1 MLPHPAMST
10 HHPLTKY
17 ARLWLA
23 LAPNLLLV
31 ALALFWP
38 HDCEDRGPALL
49 SVAGHQHFIFLHF
62 PVAILMLVP
71 FFEIWDRH
79 AEAGL
84 TIRRLSL
91 LGAVS
96 IWATCLFGLLE
107 AHFNGGDYTGLDQ
120 HLWLGI
126 AASFVAAGAWLL
138 IFQSW
143 RVRVIAQLAAVGPSP
158 ELDETM
164 RASVARS
171 RPYSFA
177 IWVALLSAALLGVL
191 KPGAPAG
198 PADDITIGQQ
208 LK

>member
-1 MLPHPAMST
+1 MTT

-23 LAPNLLLV
+23 LGPNLLLV

-38 HDCEDRGPALL
+38 HDGEDRGPALL
-49 SVAGHQHFIFLHF
+49 SIAGHQHFILLHF

-79 AEAGL
+79 TEASL
-84 TIRRLSL
+84 LIRRLSL
-91 LGAVS
+91 LGTVS

-107 AHFNGGDYTGLDQ
+107 ARFNGGDYTGLDQ

-126 AASFVAAGAWLL
+126 AASFTAAGAWLL

-143 RVRVIAQLAAVGPSP
+143 RVRVIAQLAAVVVMTIAAHIGGAKVHGDLFKPN
-158 ELDETM
+158 DE
-164 RASVARS
+164 AVKAAAPKAAVD
-171 RPYSFA
+171 RPR
-177 IWVALLSAALLGVL
+177 VPLG
-191 KPGAPAG
+191 
-198 PADDITIGQQ
+198 
-208 LK
+208 

>member
-38 HDCEDRGPALL
+38 HDGEDRGPALL
-49 SVAGHQHFIFLHF
+49 SVAGHQHFILLHF

-79 AEAGL
+79 GEAGL

-107 AHFNGGDYTGLDQ
+107 ARFNGGDYTGLDQ

-126 AASFVAAGAWLL
+126 AAKVVQQLLLEDCMGKRTFAGK
-138 IFQSW
+138 
-143 RVRVIAQLAAVGPSP
+143 LAALVW
-158 ELDETM
+158 ERFLHTCAW
-164 RASVARS
+164 RACHPLLTARCGQ
-171 RPYSFA
+171 
-177 IWVALLSAALLGVL
+177 LGVC
-191 KPGAPAG
+191 
-198 PADDITIGQQ
+198 
-208 LK
+208 

>member
-1 MLPHPAMST
+1 MLPHPAMTT

-38 HDCEDRGPALL
+38 HDGEDRGPALL
-49 SVAGHQHFIFLHF
+49 SVAGHQHFILLHF

-107 AHFNGGDYTGLDQ
+107 ARFNGGDYTGLDQ

-143 RVRVIAQLAAVGPSP
+143 RVRVIAQLAAVAVMTIAAHIGGAKVHGDLFKPN
-158 ELDETM
+158 DE
-164 RASVARS
+164 AVKAAEPKAAAD
-171 RPYSFA
+171 RPL
-177 IWVALLSAALLGVL
+177 VPLG
-191 KPGAPAG
+191 
-198 PADDITIGQQ
+198 
-208 LK
+208 

>member
-1 MLPHPAMST
+1 MLPTPAMT
-10 HHPLTKY
+10 TQHPLTKY

-31 ALALFWP
+31 ALAFYWP
-38 HDCEDRGPALL
+38 HDREDRGPALL
-49 SVAGHQHFIFLHF
+49 SIAGHQHFILLHF

-79 AEAGL
+79 TEASL

-96 IWATCLFGLLE
+96 IWATCLFGLME
-107 AHFNGGDYTGLDQ
+107 AHFNGADYKPLGQ

-126 AASFVAAGAWLL
+126 AASFAAAGAWLL

-143 RVRVIAQLAAVGPSP
+143 RVRVIAQIAAVVVMTIAAHIGGAKVHGDLFKPN
-158 ELDETM
+158 DEALK
-164 RASVARS
+164 ASEPKAAVD
-171 RPYSFA
+171 RPL
-177 IWVALLSAALLGVL
+177 VPLG
-191 KPGAPAG
+191 
-198 PADDITIGQQ
+198 
-208 LK
+208 